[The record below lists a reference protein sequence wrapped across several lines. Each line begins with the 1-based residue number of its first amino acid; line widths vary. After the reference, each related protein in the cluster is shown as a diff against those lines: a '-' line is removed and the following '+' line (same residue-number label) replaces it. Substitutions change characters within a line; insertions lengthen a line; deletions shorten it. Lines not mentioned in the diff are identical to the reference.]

1 HFCSAGDGTQTVEDH
16 GSDKNK
22 DHIFKNSRMGEYILQ
37 VLDWLEQLP
46 TDYYQDDD
54 FKSSKAGDFITH
66 VLTNCGKLPDDF
78 QSIKDFTSG
87 VRSSKQGLPQ
97 DDIYYRSH
105 YAKDDLSDAPDGED
119 EKFQVSPQVFMTDF
133 VTILVFSSH
142 RFKKQ
147 NFRYHVDLE
156 KIHPTF
162 QNSRSF
168 LLAVDEDTCTRQH
181 WHSSYTL

>member
-1 HFCSAGDGTQTVEDH
+1 MLCSAR
-16 GSDKNK
+16 SDKNK

-87 VRSSKQGLPQ
+87 VRTQG
-97 DDIYYRSH
+97 
-105 YAKDDLSDAPDGED
+105 
-119 EKFQVSPQVFMTDF
+119 
-133 VTILVFSSH
+133 
-142 RFKKQ
+142 
-147 NFRYHVDLE
+147 FRV
-156 KIHPTF
+156 
-162 QNSRSF
+162 
-168 LLAVDEDTCTRQH
+168 
-181 WHSSYTL
+181 